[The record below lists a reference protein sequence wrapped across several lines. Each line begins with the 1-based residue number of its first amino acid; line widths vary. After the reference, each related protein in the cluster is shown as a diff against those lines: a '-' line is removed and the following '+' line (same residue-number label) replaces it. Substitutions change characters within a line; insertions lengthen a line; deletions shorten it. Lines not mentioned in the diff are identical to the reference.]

1 MRNSP
6 LGVSRALTLLVG
18 FVATSLVCGAL
29 TAGLLIPVVG
39 GAGQLALAGTDFF
52 NSQPVNFVDEAPAE
66 ESTMYTSDG
75 RPIAHFYDENRTNV
89 PLSKI
94 SVNMQNAIIAIE
106 DSRFYQ
112 HGGVDPQ
119 GLLRAFINNQ
129 TGGATQGASTLTQ
142 QYIKNVNVE
151 KANAAGDKDAY
162 ERAIAQTPAR
172 KIEEAKTAVWL
183 EQHYTK
189 KQILEKYLNIALFG
203 EATYGVEA
211 AAERFFSTSAAK
223 LTLTQAA
230 TLAGLVQSPSTYNPL
245 VPANRK
251 AATERRN
258 QVLTRMRQLN
268 MVSEKVYQNAT
279 KSKLVTRPAVS
290 NNGCI
295 AAGDRAYFC
304 EYVRKLIEVDPRFN
318 ALGKTQQE
326 RRAAIRRGGLK
337 IYTTMNADVQR
348 YASQSVKEHIPPTDS
363 SKLATATV
371 TVQPKTGRILAIAQ
385 NRIFDPRGGTG
396 RTTLNYAVDKDYGD
410 SAGFQTGST
419 FKPFTLAAWLTA
431 GHSLYDTLDSS
442 VRTWSAS
449 DFTSCGKRLRGDSW
463 TPRNSSEGEGGKP
476 MSALDATVH
485 SVNTAFVSMESRLD
499 LCDIVNLAGKMGVH
513 QAAPRSFAAD
523 EKATTKLPTTVP
535 SLTLGTMNISPMTM
549 ASAYGTFANDGTYCS
564 PIAVQAIKDRNGKTL
579 TVPRSTC
586 SQVLEPEVAKGVTYA
601 LKQVIS
607 RGTAVG
613 NDIGRPAA
621 GKTGTTDE
629 STDTWFV
636 GYTPQLSTAV
646 WVSDPNSYD
655 GERRSLRNITVKG
668 THYGVIYGGTMAAPI
683 WRQIMRKASE
693 NLPSSG
699 WNDPGGSVTHR
710 VDVEVPNVTGKR
722 VNEAVKAIEEAGL
735 QASVQG
741 DSNGVVISTSPGP
754 GSRIQPGQTVQIIT
768 MGGFGGGQT
777 NDDGNDDTGDWRTA
791 VPGWS
796 NNHRRNG

>member
-6 LGVSRALTLLVG
+6 LGVSRALILLAG

-29 TAGLLIPVVG
+29 TAGLLIPVIG
-39 GAGQLALAGTDFF
+39 GAGQLTLAGTDFF
-52 NSQPVNFVDEAPAE
+52 NSQPVNFVDQPAAE

-75 RPIAHFYDENRTNV
+75 RVIAHFYDENRTNV

-94 SVNMQNAIIAIE
+94 SLNMQNAIIAIE
-106 DSRFYQ
+106 DARFYQ

-119 GLLRAFINNQ
+119 GLLRAFVNNQ

-183 EQHYTK
+183 EQHYSK

-223 LTLTQAA
+223 LTLGQAA

-258 QVLTRMRQLN
+258 QVLTRMRELD
-268 MVSEKVYQNAT
+268 MISEKVYRNAVG
-279 KSKLVTRPAVS
+279 SKLVTKPATS

-304 EYVRKLIEVDPRFN
+304 EYVRKLIEIDPRFN

-326 RRAAIRRGGLK
+326 RRTAIRRGGLK
-337 IYTTMNADVQR
+337 IYTTMNANIQR
-348 YASQSVKEHIPPTDS
+348 YASKSVKDHIPPTDS
-363 SKLATATV
+363 SKLATAAV
-371 TVQPKTGRILAIAQ
+371 TVQPKSGRILAIAQ
-385 NRIFDPRGGTG
+385 NRIFDPRGGAG
-396 RTTLNYAVDKDYGD
+396 RTTLNFGVDKDYGD
-410 SAGFQTGST
+410 SSGFQTGST

-431 GHSLYDTLDSS
+431 GHSLYDTVEST
-442 VRTWSAS
+442 VRSRAAS
-449 DFTSCGKRLRGDSW
+449 EFTSCGKRLKGDDW
-463 TPRNSSEGEGGKP
+463 FPKNSSEGEGGKP

-485 SVNTAFVSMESRLD
+485 SVNTAYAEMESKLD
-499 LCDIVNLAGKMGVH
+499 LCDIADLAGKMGVRM
-513 QAAPRSFAAD
+513 AAPRSFSEN
-523 EKATTKLPTTVP
+523 EKATTKLPTVVP
-535 SLTLGTMNISPMTM
+535 SLTLGTMDISPMTM
-549 ASAYGTFANDGTYCS
+549 ASAYGTFANDGTYCT
-564 PIAVQAIKDRNGKTL
+564 PVAVQAIKDRNGKTL
-579 TVPRSTC
+579 SVPKSTC
-586 SQVLEPEVAKGVTYA
+586 SQALEPEVAKGVTYA
-601 LKQVIS
+601 LKQVIT

-629 STDTWFV
+629 SKNTWFV

-655 GERRSLRNITVKG
+655 GEQRSLRNITIKG
-668 THYGVIYGGTMAAPI
+668 RTYGVIYGGTMAAPI
-683 WRQIMRKASE
+683 WRQIMRKASQS
-693 NLPSSG
+693 LPSSG
-699 WNDPGGSVTHR
+699 WNDPQGTVTHR
-710 VDVEVPNVTGKR
+710 EDVEVPNVTGKK
-722 VNEAVKAIEEAGL
+722 VNEAVRAIEDAGL
-735 QASVQG
+735 KATVQG
-741 DSNGVVISTSPGP
+741 DRSGVVISTSPGP
-754 GSRIQPGQTVQIIT
+754 GSRLQPGDVVQIIT
-768 MGGFGGGQT
+768 MGSFVQPGDDDHNGDGQMT
-777 NDDGNDDTGDWRTA
+777 R
-791 VPGWS
+791 PGWP
-796 NNHRRNG
+796 NTGRRNG